1 MTLKINY
8 NNQTIER
15 GQQFR
20 LLGVVIDEQ
29 FELYT
34 HVRNSFKNH

>member
-8 NNQTIER
+8 NNQTIET
-15 GQQFR
+15 GQFK